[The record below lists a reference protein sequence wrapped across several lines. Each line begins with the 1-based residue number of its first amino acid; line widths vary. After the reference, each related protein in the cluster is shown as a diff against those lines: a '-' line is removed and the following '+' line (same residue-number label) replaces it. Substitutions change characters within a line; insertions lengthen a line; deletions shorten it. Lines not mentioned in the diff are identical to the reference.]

1 MCQRNAVAVEAN
13 GHLSISVRITLDL
26 TLGCRL
32 SSDSIRCIYQRI
44 QSIVVEL
51 LRGFSDTNV
60 AFDLLAWL
68 CAVGC
73 GLV

>member
-1 MCQRNAVAVEAN
+1 MCQQSAAVEAN
-13 GHLSISVRITLDL
+13 VHLSLRLTLDL
-26 TLGCRL
+26 TLSCRL
-32 SSDSIRCIYQRI
+32 SSDSVRCIYQRI

-60 AFDLLAWL
+60 AFDLIAWL